1 MAVIDKVKGP
11 AVVSPPMSGQAKGL
25 ARANSPLEKASSHL
39 VSTAGREMAKVYR
52 ETRCNKILPS
62 NGTKLVYMLINI
74 LKAYEVTEIE
84 KRLSNLELANLQSN
98 K

>member
-1 MAVIDKVKGP
+1 MHTDTETLNDPTPRIN
-11 AVVSPPMSGQAKGL
+11 L
-25 ARANSPLEKASSHL
+25 
-39 VSTAGREMAKVYR
+39 STSEDIRREMAKVYR
-52 ETRCNKILPS
+52 ETRCNKIMPT

-84 KRLSNLELANLQSN
+84 QRLTDLELSHLEGGG

>member
-1 MAVIDKVKGP
+1 MHTDTEILEDP
-11 AVVSPPMSGQAKGL
+11 TPRINL
-25 ARANSPLEKASSHL
+25 ATSEDIR
-39 VSTAGREMAKVYR
+39 REMAKVYR
-52 ETRCNKILPS
+52 ETGCNKIMPS

-84 KRLSNLELANLQSN
+84 RRLTDLELAHLKDS

>member
-1 MAVIDKVKGP
+1 MATSCIEHLPVKPFSTEVIDDP
-11 AVVSPPMSGQAKGL
+11 TPRINL
-25 ARANSPLEKASSHL
+25 
-39 VSTAGREMAKVYR
+39 STSEDIRREMAKVYR

-74 LKAYEVTEIE
+74 LKAYEAAEIE
-84 KRLSNLELANLQSN
+84 RRLTDLELAHLEGA

>member
-1 MAVIDKVKGP
+1 MKINSTELSPICPISTSIDCDP
-11 AVVSPPMSGQAKGL
+11 TPRINL
-25 ARANSPLEKASSHL
+25 ATSEDIR
-39 VSTAGREMAKVYR
+39 REMAKVYR

-84 KRLSNLELANLQSN
+84 KRLTDLELADLEDRR
-98 K
+98 

>member
-1 MAVIDKVKGP
+1 MHTDPQIIEDP
-11 AVVSPPMSGQAKGL
+11 HPRINL
-25 ARANSPLEKASSHL
+25 
-39 VSTAGREMAKVYR
+39 STSEDIRREMARVYR
-52 ETRCNKILPS
+52 ETRCNKILPV

-84 KRLSNLELANLQSN
+84 KRLTDLELAHLEGN

>member
-1 MAVIDKVKGP
+1 MTKHYIEHIPVNQVRTEILDDP
-11 AVVSPPMSGQAKGL
+11 TPRINL
-25 ARANSPLEKASSHL
+25 
-39 VSTAGREMAKVYR
+39 STSEDIRREMGKVYR

-84 KRLSNLELANLQSN
+84 KRLTDLELAHLEAN

>member
-1 MAVIDKVKGP
+1 MYIDTAITEDP
-11 AVVSPPMSGQAKGL
+11 HPRINL
-25 ARANSPLEKASSHL
+25 ATSEDIR
-39 VSTAGREMAKVYR
+39 REMAKVYK
-52 ETRCNKILPS
+52 ETRCNKIMPG

-84 KRLSNLELANLQSN
+84 NRLLELEKAHLTGG

>member
-1 MAVIDKVKGP
+1 MHIDTEV
-11 AVVSPPMSGQAKGL
+11 
-25 ARANSPLEKASSHL
+25 LEDPTPRINL
-39 VSTAGREMAKVYR
+39 STSEDIRREMAKVYR

-74 LKAYEVTEIE
+74 LKAYEVTELE
-84 KRLSNLELANLQSN
+84 KRLTDLELANFESN